1 MGSGWGVEALN
12 DALCPYSTP
21 VPGLKILKGCLLQE
35 KEETGSLKTKT
46 YLAQCTPKGFRDN
59 YMKRTDYIRAKE
71 NHSEPMELRSRFAR
85 LE

>member
-1 MGSGWGVEALN
+1 MGSGWGVEVLN

-21 VPGLKILKGCLLQE
+21 VPGLKVLRGCLLQE

-59 YMKRTDYIRAKE
+59 YMKCADYIRAKE
-71 NHSEPMELRSRFAR
+71 NNIEPMELLQRRKRA
-85 LE
+85 